1 MDLLNGN
8 PLKPT
13 WPPPEELPRLRR
25 YLRNERLFAG
35 EHQAVF
41 VESGEFRWQYDDTRE
56 YVAVNLLGRLTKLL
70 SWRAFGEGIEV
81 AGPTEDA
88 AASEFCAYLM
98 QRNRLQDL
106 ALQAC
111 QSASARGDAVFKVRY
126 DEPARTLRV
135 ELVNP
140 SIYFAE
146 FDPLD
151 QTRRVAATIAQV
163 LFHEKSYYLWE
174 ERHEFRDEA
183 SWIVNQL
190 YKLGGTPEH
199 GLQLDREKGQVAL
212 GTIPATATLPE
223 EQPTGIDELLLV
235 HVANNTGPDS
245 PWGVS
250 DYADLLT
257 LQGEINNRYTQRAEV
272 LDKFVDPF
280 MYGPDLGDEDA
291 QVRLGNLKYIVQ
303 PPGSITAPV
312 GMVVWDAQLDAVE
325 QALAECK
332 QDFAATAGVDFSA
345 LVPQEAGGPV
355 SGRAL
360 RLSQMQTQTTVQGKH
375 RTFEPALQQ
384 VFSIATKLAVI
395 VPLEWAPSEGTLTAL
410 ESEDIVVK
418 FGDGLPSDS
427 LEDAQEQEMLLTM
440 GVQSRHDAIMLLH
453 GLDDESA
460 TELLAEIDAETK
472 ANAPAAPEN
481 ALGLT
486 LGPAFEAVPPQG
498 VDEE

>member
-1 MDLLNGN
+1 MDAVTGGPAL
-8 PLKPT
+8 PS
-13 WPPPEELPRLRR
+13 WPPADELPRLRR
-25 YLRNERLFAG
+25 YLRNERLFDG
-35 EHQAVF
+35 EHRLVY
-41 VESGEFRWQYDDTRE
+41 VESGEFRFQYDDTRE

-70 SWRAFGEGIEV
+70 TWRAFGEGFEV
-81 AGPTEDA
+81 AGPTEDTA
-88 AASEFCAYLM
+88 GTEFCAWLK
-98 QRNRLQDL
+98 QTNRLEEL

-111 QSASARGDAVFKVRY
+111 RGASSRGDAVLKVRY
-126 DEPARTLRV
+126 DEPARAVRV

-140 SIYFAE
+140 ALYYAE
-146 FDPLD
+146 FDALD
-151 QTRRVAATIAQV
+151 QTRRIAATIAQV
-163 LFHEKSYYLWE
+163 LFHPKSYYLWE
-174 ERHEFRDEA
+174 ERHEYRGSE
-183 SWIVNQL
+183 SWIVNRL
-190 YKLGGTPEH
+190 YKLAGTPEY
-199 GLQLDREKGQVAL
+199 GLTLDRVKGQVAL
-212 GTIPATATLPE
+212 TTIPATAALPE
-223 EQPTGIDELLLV
+223 EQPTGIDELLVV
-235 HVANNTGPDS
+235 HVANNSNHSS
-245 PWGVS
+245 PWGIS

-257 LQGEINNRYTQRAEV
+257 IQGELNNRYTQRAEV

-325 QALAECK
+325 QALAELK

-384 VFSIATKLAVI
+384 VFSIASKLALT
-395 VPLEWAPSEGTLTAL
+395 VPLNWAPAEGAL
-410 ESEDIVVK
+410 SALQPDDITIT

-427 LEDAQEQEMLLTM
+427 LEDAQEQELLLTM

-460 TELLAEIDAETK
+460 TALLAEIDAETK
-472 ANAPAAPEN
+472 ANAPAAPESG
-481 ALGLT
+481 LGLT
-486 LGPAFEAVPPQG
+486 LGPAFKPIFPQG